1 MIEFTVKQVHPIYA
15 QYKIPKKGMVLGF
28 EYCTLVVK
36 YSYRDMALSINDI
49 IELRNKRWFIVTAV
63 NGNKIE
69 TRLLNTSNK
78 DVCTETIDMLGLGF
92 RTGKATT
99 R

>member
-1 MIEFTVKQVHPIYA
+1 MIEFIVKQVHPIYA
-15 QYKIPKKGMVLGF
+15 HYKIPKKGKVLGF

-36 YSYRDMALSINDI
+36 YSYIDMALSVNDI
-49 IELRNKRWFIVTAV
+49 IELKNKRLFIVTAV

-69 TRLLNTSNK
+69 ARLLNTSNK
-78 DVCTETIDMLGLGF
+78 DVCTEAIDMLGLGF

>member
-1 MIEFTVKQVHPIYA
+1 MIEFIVKQVHPIYA

-36 YSYRDMALSINDI
+36 YSYVDMALSVNDI
-49 IELRNKRWFIVTAV
+49 IELKNKRLFIVTAV
-63 NGNKIE
+63 NGARVE
-69 TRLLNTSNK
+69 ARLLNTSNN
-78 DVCTETIDMLGLGF
+78 DVCTTTVDMLGLGF